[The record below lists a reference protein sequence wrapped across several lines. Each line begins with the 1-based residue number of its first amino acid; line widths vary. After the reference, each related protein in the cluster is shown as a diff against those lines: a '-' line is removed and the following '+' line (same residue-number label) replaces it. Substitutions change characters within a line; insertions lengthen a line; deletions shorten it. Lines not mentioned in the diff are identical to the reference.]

1 MAELFGFEFKRKGV
15 KTEEDIGSFAPKIDD
30 EGAITVAE
38 GGAYGTYVDLEGS
51 TRTESELI
59 TRYRRMALQ
68 PECELAIDDIVNE
81 TIVYGEEHK
90 ICEVNLDSLEGS
102 PKLKELIREE
112 FDNTLRLL
120 DFNSKG
126 YEIFRHWYIDGRLYY
141 HVVVD
146 RDNPEDGVRELR
158 YIDPRKIKKIRTVQK
173 QRIGNASAQSGP
185 GAVTIQKT
193 KEEYFIYNE
202 KGFTGYPGGSPT
214 AAAGEQGVKIARD
227 SVINVTSG
235 MMSEDNRIVL
245 SHLHKAIK
253 PLNQL
258 RILEDATVIYRISRA
273 PERRVFYIDVG
284 NLPKMKAEQYLRDM
298 MVKHKNRLVYD
309 AGTGEV
315 RDDRKFMTMLED
327 YWLPRREGGRGTEIS
342 SLGGG
347 QNLGELEDVLYFQK
361 KLYRSLNVP
370 VSRLESETGFQLG
383 RSTEISRDELKFQKF
398 IGRTRNRF
406 SILFNKVLE
415 KQLVLKGIMTLE
427 EYNEAK
433 EFIRYDFMEDNHFSE
448 LKEMEIQTE
457 RVNALNNIDP
467 FIGRYF
473 SQRWAKKNIL
483 RMTDE
488 QMEQMDAEIAE
499 EQEDGTIHQD
509 LEPAGKEA
517 QPEEPM
523 DDQPPEEEPPAQEL

>member
-38 GGAYGTYVDLEGS
+38 GGAYGTYVDLEGT

-68 PECELAIDDIVNE
+68 PECELAVDDIVNE

-90 ICEVNLDSLEGS
+90 ICELNLDSLEAS

-141 HVVVD
+141 HVVID
-146 RDNPEDGVRELR
+146 PKDPESGVRELR
-158 YIDPRKIKKIRTVQK
+158 YIDPRKIKKIRTVNK
-173 QRIGNASAQSGP
+173 QRVGNQMSGP

-227 SVINVTSG
+227 AIINVTSG

-327 YWLPRREGGRGTEIS
+327 YWLPRREGGRGTEITT
-342 SLGGG
+342 LGAG
-347 QNLGELEDVLYFQK
+347 QNLGELDDVLYFQK

-406 SILFNKVLE
+406 SILFDKVLE
-415 KQLVLKGIMTLE
+415 KQIVLKGTMTLE

-457 RVNALNNIDP
+457 RVNALNNVDP

-499 EQEDGTIHQD
+499 EQEEGSIHQE

-523 DDQPPEEEPPAQEL
+523 DGEEPPAEEL

>member
-1 MAELFGFEFKRKGV
+1 
-15 KTEEDIGSFAPKIDD
+15 
-30 EGAITVAE
+30 
-38 GGAYGTYVDLEGS
+38 
-51 TRTESELI
+51 
-59 TRYRRMALQ
+59 
-68 PECELAIDDIVNE
+68 
-81 TIVYGEEHK
+81 
-90 ICEVNLDSLEGS
+90 
-102 PKLKELIREE
+102 
-112 FDNTLRLL
+112 
-120 DFNSKG
+120 
-126 YEIFRHWYIDGRLYY
+126 
-141 HVVVD
+141 
-146 RDNPEDGVRELR
+146 
-158 YIDPRKIKKIRTVQK
+158 
-173 QRIGNASAQSGP
+173 
-185 GAVTIQKT
+185 
-193 KEEYFIYNE
+193 
-202 KGFTGYPGGSPT
+202 
-214 AAAGEQGVKIARD
+214 
-227 SVINVTSG
+227 
-235 MMSEDNRIVL
+235 
-245 SHLHKAIK
+245 
-253 PLNQL
+253 
-258 RILEDATVIYRISRA
+258 
-273 PERRVFYIDVG
+273 
-284 NLPKMKAEQYLRDM
+284 MKAEQYLRDM